1 MAECLLFGMQCQ
13 TLIPLAPALAVIL
26 SVATAIY
33 LARRQQAALSRANAI
48 SIAKN
53 HYKDWLS
60 ICIKNSD
67 VIFYGSRKES
77 YEKLVQDQELF
88 RRYRWVFTS
97 MMFALQEVYQ
107 TFSKPENYSESWL
120 NMVSVNSALCKFH
133 VLSDQGLKGPT
144 QAVYDPKFVKF
155 VIESLEKTEHVSA
168 RSSVAVFSDK
178 SVTVKAD

>member
-1 MAECLLFGMQCQ
+1 
-13 TLIPLAPALAVIL
+13 
-26 SVATAIY
+26 
-33 LARRQQAALSRANAI
+33 
-48 SIAKN
+48 
-53 HYKDWLS
+53 
-60 ICIKNSD
+60 
-67 VIFYGSRKES
+67 
-77 YEKLVQDQELF
+77 
-88 RRYRWVFTS
+88 